1 MSSFCG
7 RPLPLKIIQTLI
19 LIMKKQLLAVAL
31 LAGTLAIAQQRDS
44 LPAGGG
50 GRGNLG
56 GAFGGGAAAVRTT
69 PRPYREVITDKAVS
83 KKGMF
88 TVHKVDDRYYFEI
101 SDAMLGQEIL
111 AVTRYAKVPTNTG
124 GRGVYGGEI
133 ANQQSLVFEKGPSNN
148 VFLRVVTLV
157 NAADPKDDIYKAVN
171 NSNLNAITAAFPIA
185 AFSRDSSGVVIE
197 VTDYFKGDNQAVS
210 LNSGVKRNLGLGQL
224 ATDRSFIQ
232 KIGTYPTNI
241 EVRTVKT
248 FSANV
253 AGGGGLGGG
262 APTPGATSVPAANA
276 AGAVTIEMNTSLLL
290 LPKTPMAPRVA
301 DKRVGF
307 FTDDYVKFSDE
318 QQKVETNE
326 FAVRWRLEPKD
337 ADIEKW
343 KRGELVEPK
352 KPIIYYIDPATPKQW
367 RPYLIL
373 GVNDWQKAFE
383 KAGFKNAIMSKEWPE
398 NDTTMSMEDARYSVI
413 RYFASSTENAYGP
426 NVHDPRSGEILE
438 SHIGWYHN
446 VMKLVHDWYMV
457 QTAAVDPRARKMKF
471 DDELMGDL
479 IRFVSS
485 HEVGHTLGLRHNMGS
500 SSKTPVAKL
509 RDKAWVEAN
518 GHTASIMDYAR
529 FNYVAQPEDNI
540 SKAGLYPRIGD
551 YDGWAMQWGYG
562 YIAGN
567 NLEEQKKN
575 SNKLITETLKNNPR
589 TWFGTYEGGNQ
600 ADPRS
605 QSEDL
610 SDNAVIASDYGIK
623 NLQRILVKLP
633 EWTKEDGDL
642 NENIDEMYGQLLG
655 QFRRYVGH
663 VTRNIGGVYETFKT
677 AEQNEPVYEITPKA
691 MQKSALDFLNR
702 QLFQTPKWLIDK
714 NIWDKINPPGTADP
728 IAAAQE
734 SALAALFNIGGQ
746 GQTAGDRLNRMQ
758 YCVERFGADKAYSA
772 LEMMTDLQT
781 DLFSELKSN
790 KSIDSYRRMLQKSYV
805 DKLDNLLNPTP
816 TPAATGGFGGGGGAG
831 RTNPYQSGINI
842 RSDVFSIAR
851 AQLVQLKG
859 QVNAAAGTATD
870 RMSKIHL
877 QDLAD
882 KIKKALD
889 PVTK

>member
-1 MSSFCG
+1 
-7 RPLPLKIIQTLI
+7 
-19 LIMKKQLLAVAL
+19 MKQQLLVVAL
-31 LAGTLAIAQQRDS
+31 LAGTLVTAQQRDS
-44 LPAGGG
+44 LP
-50 GRGNLG
+50 N
-56 GAFGGGAAAVRTT
+56 GGGARAALGAGFGQGAGGAVRQG

-83 KKGMF
+83 KRGMF

-101 SDAMLGQEIL
+101 TNAMLGREIL
-111 AVTRYAKVPTNTG
+111 AVTRYIKVPANGG
-124 GRGVYGGEI
+124 GRGVYVGEV

-148 VFLRVVTLV
+148 VFLRVITLV
-157 NAADPKDDIYKAVN
+157 NAADPKDDIYKAVT

-185 AFSRDSSGVVIE
+185 AFSRDSAAVVIE
-197 VTDYFKGDNQAVS
+197 VTDFFKGDNQVVS
-210 LNSGVKRNLGLGQL
+210 INSGVKRTLGLAQI
-224 ATDRSFIQ
+224 AADRSFIQ
-232 KIGTYPTNI
+232 KVGAYPINI
-241 EVRTVKT
+241 EIRTTKT
-248 FSANV
+248 FSANP
-253 AGGGGLGGG
+253 AGGGFG
-262 APTPGATSVPAANA
+262 AISVPGATSVPAANA
-276 AGAVTIEMNTSLLL
+276 AGAVTLELNTSMLL
-290 LPKTPMAPRVA
+290 LPEKPMTPRIA

-307 FTDDYVKFSDE
+307 FTDDYALFSDN
-318 QQKVETNE
+318 QQKVANKE

-337 ADIEKW
+337 EDVEKW

-367 RPYLIL
+367 RKHLIL

-383 KAGFKNAIMSKEWPE
+383 KAGFKNAIMGKEWPE

-457 QTAAVDPRARKMKF
+457 QTAAVDPRARSMKF
-471 DDELMGDL
+471 DDDLMGDL

-540 SKAGLYPRIGD
+540 SKSGLYPRIGD
-551 YDGWAMQWGYG
+551 YDQWAMQWGYG

-567 NLEEQKKN
+567 NEEEVKKN
-575 SNKLITETLKNNPR
+575 SNKLITETLKANPR
-589 TWFGTYEGGNQ
+589 TWFGTYESGNQ

-610 SDNAVIASDYGIK
+610 SDNAVVASDYGVK
-623 NLQRILVKLP
+623 NLQRILAKLP
-633 EWTKEDGDL
+633 EWTKEEGDL
-642 NENIDEMYGQLLG
+642 NENIETMYGQLLG

-663 VTRNIGGVYETFKT
+663 VSRNIGGVYETFKT
-677 AEQNEPVYEITPKA
+677 AEQNEPVYEVTPKA
-691 MQKSALDFLNR
+691 MQRDALGFLNR

-714 NIWDKINPPGTADP
+714 KIWDKINPPGSVDP
-728 IAAAQE
+728 IASAQE
-734 SALAALFNIGGQ
+734 SALAGLLS
-746 GQTAGDRLNRMQ
+746 GDRMNRMQ
-758 YCVERFGADKAYSA
+758 YSVERFGADKAYSA
-772 LEMMTDLQT
+772 LEMISELQN

-790 KSIDSYRRMLQKSYV
+790 KAIDGYRRMLQKSYV
-805 DKLDNLLNPTP
+805 DKLDNLLNP
-816 TPAATGGFGGGGGAG
+816 PAISVSTTIIFPGGGGRA
-831 RTNPYQSGINI
+831 NPYATGFNS
-842 RSDVFSIAR
+842 RSDVYSIAR
-851 AQLVQLKG
+851 AQLAQLRS
-859 QVNAAAGTATD
+859 QVAAAAGTASD

-877 QDLAD
+877 QDLSE
-882 KIKKALD
+882 KIKQALD
-889 PVTK
+889 PK

>member
-1 MSSFCG
+1 
-7 RPLPLKIIQTLI
+7 
-19 LIMKKQLLAVAL
+19 MKKQLLAVAL

-56 GAFGGGAAAVRTT
+56 GAFGGGVAAVRTT

-101 SDAMLGQEIL
+101 SDGMLGQEIL
-111 AVTRYAKVPTNTG
+111 AVTRYIKVPTNISP
-124 GRGVYGGEI
+124 RGIYGGDI
-133 ANQQSLVFEKGPSNN
+133 ANQQSLSFEKGPSNN
-148 VFLRVVTLV
+148 IFLRVITLV
-157 NAADPKDDIYKAVN
+157 NAADSKNEISKAVS
-171 NSNLNAITAAFPIA
+171 NSNLNAITQAFPIA
-185 AFSRDSSGVVIE
+185 AFTKDSTGVVIE
-197 VTDYFKGDNQAVS
+197 VTDFFKGDNQVVS
-210 LNSGVKRNLGLGQL
+210 LNANAKRTLSLGQL
-224 ATDRSFIQ
+224 ASDRSYIQ
-232 KIGTYPTNI
+232 KMGTYPTNI

-248 FSANV
+248 FTANTV
-253 AGGGGLGGG
+253 GGFGGGGT
-262 APTPGATSVPAANA
+262 PTPGGGVVVPAATS
-276 AGAVTIEMNTSLLL
+276 AGAVTLEMNTSLLL
-290 LPKTPMAPRVA
+290 LPKVPMTPRIA

-307 FTDDYVKFSDE
+307 FTDDYVKFSDD
-318 QQKVETNE
+318 QQKVENKE
-326 FAVRWRLEPKD
+326 FAIRWRLEPKD
-337 ADIEKW
+337 EDMEKW

-367 RPYLIL
+367 RQHLIL
-373 GVNDWQKAFE
+373 GINDWQKAFE
-383 KAGFKNAIMSKEWPE
+383 KAGFKNAIMGKEWPE

-413 RYFASSTENAYGP
+413 RYLASSTENASGP
-426 NVHDPRSGEILE
+426 QVHDPRSGEILE
-438 SHIGWYHN
+438 SHIQWYHN
-446 VMKLVHDWYMV
+446 VMKLVHDWYMI

-485 HEVGHTLGLRHNMGS
+485 HEVGHTLGLYHNMGS

-509 RDKAWVEAN
+509 RDKAWVEEN

-540 SKAGLYPRIGD
+540 GKAGLYPRIGD
-551 YDGWAMQWGYG
+551 YDKWAMQWGYG
-562 YIAGN
+562 YIPGKDE
-567 NLEEQKKN
+567 EEQKKN

-589 TWFGTYEGGNQ
+589 TWFGSYEQGNF

-610 SDNAVIASDYGIK
+610 SDNAVVASDYGIK
-623 NLQRILVKLP
+623 NLQRIIVMLP
-633 EWTKEDGDL
+633 EWTKEEGDL
-642 NENIDEMYGQLLG
+642 NENINEMYGQLIQ

-663 VTRNIGGVYETFKT
+663 VTRNVGGVYETFKT
-677 AEQNEPVYEITPKA
+677 AEQAESVYEITPKA

-714 NIWDKINPPGTADP
+714 KIWDKINPPGTNDP
-728 IAAAQE
+728 VAVAQE
-734 SALAALFNIGGQ
+734 SGLAGLL
-746 GQTAGDRLNRMQ
+746 TADRMNRMQ
-758 YCVERFGADKAYSA
+758 FCVDRFGADKAYSG
-772 LEMMTDLQT
+772 LDMINDLQA

-790 KSIDSYRRMLQKSYV
+790 KPIDNYRRMLQKSYV
-805 DKLDNLLNPTP
+805 DKLDNLINPSP
-816 TPAATGGFGGGGGAG
+816 TPAVTGFGGGGGAG
-831 RTNPYQSGINI
+831 RTNPYQSGINS
-842 RSDVFSIAR
+842 RSDVYSIAR
-851 AQLVQLKG
+851 AQLVQLKS

-870 RMSKIHL
+870 RISKIHL

>member
-1 MSSFCG
+1 
-7 RPLPLKIIQTLI
+7 
-19 LIMKKQLLAVAL
+19 MKQQLLVVAL
-31 LAGTLAIAQQRDS
+31 LAGTLATAQQRDS
-44 LPAGGG
+44 IP
-50 GRGNLG
+50 N
-56 GAFGGGAAAVRTT
+56 GGGARGALGAAFGQAAGAARQT
-69 PRPYREVITDKAVS
+69 PRPYREIITDKAVS

-88 TVHKVDDRYYFEI
+88 TVHKVEDRYYFEI
-101 SDAMLGQEIL
+101 SNAMLGREIL
-111 AVTRYAKVPTNTG
+111 AVTRYIKVPANGG

-133 ANQQSLVFEKGPSNN
+133 ANQQTLAFEKGPSNN
-148 VFLRVVTLV
+148 IFLRVITLV
-157 NAADPKDDIYKAVN
+157 NAADPKDDIYKAVS

-185 AFSRDSSGVVIE
+185 AFSKDSSAVVIE
-197 VTDYFKGDNQAVS
+197 VTDFFKGDNQVVS
-210 LNSGVKRNLGLGQL
+210 INSGVKRNLGLAQI
-224 ATDRSFIQ
+224 APDRSYIQ
-232 KIGTYPTNI
+232 KLAPYPINV

-248 FSANV
+248 FTATPGGTSFGAISIP
-253 AGGGGLGGG
+253 GGG
-262 APTPGATSVPAANA
+262 TSVPAANA
-276 AGAVTIEMNTSLLL
+276 AGAVTLELNTSLLL
-290 LPKTPMAPRVA
+290 LPEKPMTPRIA

-307 FTDDYVKFSDE
+307 FTDDYVLFSDD
-318 QQKVETNE
+318 QQKVENKE

-337 ADIEKW
+337 EDVEKW

-367 RPYLIL
+367 RKHLIL

-383 KAGFKNAIMSKEWPE
+383 KAGFKNAIMGKEWPE

-540 SKAGLYPRIGD
+540 SKQGLYPRIGD
-551 YDGWAMQWGYG
+551 YDQWAMKWGYG
-562 YIAGN
+562 YIPGN
-567 NLEEQKKN
+567 SEEEVKKN
-575 SNKLITETLKNNPR
+575 SSKLITETLKANPR
-589 TWFGTYEGGNQ
+589 TWFGTYESGNQ

-610 SDNAVIASDYGIK
+610 SDNAVVASDYGVK

-633 EWTKEDGDL
+633 EWTKEEGDL
-642 NENIDEMYGQLLG
+642 NDNIELMYGQLLG

-663 VTRNIGGVYETFKT
+663 VSRNIGGVYETFKT
-677 AEQNEPVYEITPKA
+677 AEQDEPVYEVTPKT
-691 MQKSALDFLNR
+691 MQRDALGFLNR

-714 NIWDKINPPGTADP
+714 KIWDKINPPGTVDP
-728 IAAAQE
+728 IANAQE
-734 SALAALFNIGGQ
+734 SALAGILS
-746 GQTAGDRLNRMQ
+746 GDRLNRMQ

-772 LEMMTDLQT
+772 LDMLSELQA
-781 DLFSELKSN
+781 DLFSELRSN
-790 KSIDSYRRMLQKSYV
+790 KAIDGYRRMLQKSYV
-805 DKLDNLLNPTP
+805 EKLDNLINP
-816 TPAATGGFGGGGGAG
+816 PATNATMTITFPGSRPNPYATGL
-831 RTNPYQSGINI
+831 TT
-842 RSDVFSIAR
+842 RSDVYSIAR
-851 AQLVQLKG
+851 AQLVQLRS
-859 QVNAAAGTATD
+859 QVSAAAGSATD
-870 RMSKIHL
+870 RMSRIHL
-877 QDLAD
+877 QDLSE

-889 PVTK
+889 PK